1 MTFLI
6 VVLAVLAAVAL
17 LGFALAP
24 LMAASGWWASTSAK
38 DNAARA
44 DEIQRLLDA
53 PDR

>member
-6 VVLAVLAAVAL
+6 IVLAALAVLAM

-24 LMAASGWWASTSAK
+24 LMAATGLWAATSAK
-38 DNAARA
+38 DNAAHA
-44 DEIQRLLDA
+44 DEIQKLLDE